1 MSAANT
7 AKIKEQWGRL
17 DIFISFM
24 NCLIAKRITTLG
36 GQVLGTTR
44 IASQSICGCQDIN
57 FNSSMPLYVNDRKI
71 SIEVPRQE
79 WQDESSLFIKLATIR
94 ILSQRFDFKELKME
108 LISVN
113 VGLPREVTWKGKTVG
128 TGIFKEP
135 VSKRVMVRLLNLDGD
150 GQADLTVHG
159 GLDKAV
165 YVYPFE
171 HYAYWRSELP
181 DNDLPLGI
189 FGENFTTTG
198 LREEDVNIGD
208 RFQIGTVRLM
218 VTQPRL
224 PCYKLGIRFGRP
236 DMVKR
241 FLASRRTG
249 FYFRVLQEG
258 EVGAGDTLELE
269 SRDDNNITVAD
280 ITQLYVRAEDNP
292 ELLHRAAQLEA
303 LPQSWRDYFQR

>member
-1 MSAANT
+1 M
-7 AKIKEQWGRL
+7 K
-17 DIFISFM
+17 
-24 NCLIAKRITTLG
+24 
-36 GQVLGTTR
+36 
-44 IASQSICGCQDIN
+44 
-57 FNSSMPLYVNDRKI
+57 
-71 SIEVPRQE
+71 
-79 WQDESSLFIKLATIR
+79 
-94 ILSQRFDFKELKME
+94 

-113 VGLPREVTWKGKTVG
+113 VGLPREVTWKGKTVT

-135 VSKRVMVRLLNLDGD
+135 VSDRVMVRSLNLDGD

-159 GLDKAV
+159 GADKAI

-171 HYAYWRSELP
+171 HYDYWQSELP
-181 DNDLPLGI
+181 NTELPLGI

-198 LREEDVNIGD
+198 LKEEELNIGD
-208 RFQIGTVRLM
+208 RFQIGSVHLM

-258 EVGAGDTLELE
+258 EVGAGDTLELVN
-269 SRDDNNITVAD
+269 RDDNNITVAD
-280 ITQLYVRAEDNP
+280 ITQLYVREQDNP
-292 ELLHRAAQLEA
+292 ELLHRVAQLEA
-303 LPQSWRDYFQR
+303 LPESWRNYFQEQVRRQDKS